1 MSNGAWYLARGRT
14 LALEPFALMGILNVT
29 PDSFSDGGQHL
40 DPVAATARAL
50 AMAAEGAT
58 MVDVGGESTRPGAS
72 PVPAAEQ
79 IARVIP
85 VIRGIRDA
93 SDVAISVDTTSAEVA
108 KAALDAGA
116 DAVNDQSAGEGD
128 PGMFPLV
135 AERGAGLC
143 LMHRVRPPTLD
154 AYSHSMPASIIA
166 GDVVKAVNDYL
177 IHRAFHAME
186 AGVARPAIAVDPGL
200 GFGKTVEQNFM
211 LIARADELAA
221 LGFPVVFG
229 ASRKSFLGKASGVE
243 VPAERAAGSV
253 IAAASA
259 WSAGVRVFRV
269 HDVAATR
276 QALLVAKAILE
287 AGPLD

>member
-1 MSNGAWYLARGRT
+1 MSNGAWHLAHDRR
-14 LALEPFALMGILNVT
+14 LLLEPFALMGILNAT

-50 AMAAEGAT
+50 EMVAEGAT
-58 MVDVGGESTRPGAS
+58 IVDVGGESTRPGAT
-72 PVPAAEQ
+72 PVAAAEQ
-79 IARVIP
+79 ISRVVP
-85 VIRGIRDA
+85 VIRGLRDA
-93 SDVAISVDTTSAEVA
+93 SDVPISVDTTSAEVA
-108 KAALDAGA
+108 RAALDAGA
-116 DAVNDQSAGEGD
+116 DAVNDQSAGEAD
-128 PGMFPLV
+128 PGMFRLV

-143 LMHRVRPPTLD
+143 LMHRVRPPALD
-154 AYSHSMPASIIA
+154 AYSHSMPNSIIG

-177 IHRAFHAME
+177 IHRAFHAIE
-186 AGVARPAIAVDPGL
+186 AGVARSAIAVDPGL

-211 LIARADELAA
+211 LIARVDELSAI
-221 LGFPVVFG
+221 GFPVVIG
-229 ASRKSFLGKASGVE
+229 ASRKSFLGKASGVD
-243 VPAERAAGSV
+243 VPAERISGSV

-259 WSAGVRVFRV
+259 WSAGARIFRV

>member
-1 MSNGAWYLARGRT
+1 MSNGAWHLGHGRG

-50 AMAAEGAT
+50 EMVAEGAT
-58 MVDVGGESTRPGAS
+58 IIDVGGESTRPGAS
-72 PVPAAEQ
+72 PVDPVEQ
-79 IARVIP
+79 VARTVP
-85 VIRGIRDA
+85 VIRRIRDA
-93 SDVAISVDTTSAEVA
+93 CEVAISIDTTSAEVA
-108 KAALDAGA
+108 AAAFEAGA
-116 DAVNDQSAGEGD
+116 DAVNDQSAGEAD
-128 PGMFPLV
+128 PGMFRLV
-135 AERGAGLC
+135 AERGTGLC
-143 LMHRVRPPTLD
+143 LMHRVRPPSLD
-154 AYSHSMPASIIA
+154 AYSHSMPASIIG

-186 AGVARPAIAVDPGL
+186 AGVSRSAIAVDPGL

-221 LGFPVVFG
+221 TGFPVVLG
-229 ASRKSFLGKASGVE
+229 ASRKSFLGKASGID
-243 VPAERAAGSV
+243 VPAERVSGSV

-259 WSAGVRVFRV
+259 WSAGVRIFRV

-276 QALLVAKAILE
+276 QALLVAKSILE

>member
-1 MSNGAWYLARGRT
+1 MSNGAWLLAGGRK

-29 PDSFSDGGQHL
+29 PDSFSDGGMHL
-40 DPVAATARAL
+40 DTAAATARAL
-50 AMAAEGAT
+50 EMVAEGAT
-58 MVDVGGESTRPGAS
+58 MIDVGGESTRPGAA
-72 PVPAAEQ
+72 PVPPAEQ
-79 IARVIP
+79 MRRVIP
-85 VIRGIRDA
+85 AIRGIRDA
-93 SDVAISVDTTSAEVA
+93 SEVPISIDTTSSEVA
-108 KAALDAGA
+108 AAALDAGA
-116 DAVNDQSAGEGD
+116 DAVNDQSAGEAD
-128 PGMFPLV
+128 PDMFRLV

-143 LMHRVRPPTLD
+143 LMHRVRPPSLD
-154 AYSHSMPASIIA
+154 AYSHSMPASIIG

-186 AGVARPAIAVDPGL
+186 AGVPRAAIAVDPGL

-221 LGFPVVFG
+221 TGFPVVLG
-229 ASRKSFLGKASGVE
+229 ASRKSFLGKASGID
-243 VPAERAAGSV
+243 VPAERVSGSV

-259 WSAGVRVFRV
+259 WSAGVRIFRV

>member
-1 MSNGAWYLARGRT
+1 VSNGAWHLAHDRR
-14 LALEPFALMGILNVT
+14 LLLEPFALMGILNAT

-50 AMAAEGAT
+50 EMVAEGAT
-58 MVDVGGESTRPGAS
+58 IVDVGGESTRPGAT
-72 PVPAAEQ
+72 PVAAAEQ
-79 IARVIP
+79 ISRVVP
-85 VIRGIRDA
+85 VIRGLRDA
-93 SDVAISVDTTSAEVA
+93 SDVPISVDTTSAEVA
-108 KAALDAGA
+108 RAALDAGA
-116 DAVNDQSAGEGD
+116 DAVNDQSAGEAD
-128 PGMFPLV
+128 PGMFRLV

-143 LMHRVRPPTLD
+143 LMHRVRPPALD
-154 AYSHSMPASIIA
+154 AYSHSMPNSIIG

-177 IHRAFHAME
+177 IHRAFHAIE
-186 AGVARPAIAVDPGL
+186 AGVARSAIAVDPGL

-211 LIARADELAA
+211 LIARVDELSAI
-221 LGFPVVFG
+221 GFPVVIG
-229 ASRKSFLGKASGVE
+229 ASRKSFLGKASGVD
-243 VPAERAAGSV
+243 VPAERISGSV

-259 WSAGVRVFRV
+259 WSAGARIFRV